1 VEKISMTDRTDE
13 EIIEQIKHII
23 ETNVKPAVASH
34 GGVIDF
40 VSYKDGHLDLILGG
54 ACSGCASSTITLKMG
69 VENMVKH
76 YVPEV
81 KTISAEDDPNSTV
94 DPYYTMDPFME
105 RWDEYEELVDDT
117 DKRKV

>member
-1 VEKISMTDRTDE
+1 MTDRTDE

-69 VENMVKH
+69 VENMLKH

-81 KTISAEDDPNSTV
+81 NAVDGMDDPNFNN
-94 DPYYTMDPFME
+94 PYY
-105 RWDEYEELVDDT
+105 
-117 DKRKV
+117 

>member
-1 VEKISMTDRTDE
+1 MAERSNE
-13 EIIEQIKHII
+13 EIITQIKKIL
-23 ETNVKPAVASH
+23 EEYVTPAVASH

-40 VSYKDGHLDLILGG
+40 VDYKEGHLRLILGG

-81 KTISAEDDPNSTV
+81 HTITAEDDPNSTV
-94 DPYYTMDPFME
+94 DPFYMSDPFMD
-105 RWDEYEELVDDT
+105 RWDEYEIEDT
-117 DKRKV
+117 DEPN

>member
-1 VEKISMTDRTDE
+1 MAVAKDRTDE
-13 EIIEQIKHII
+13 EIINQIKGII
-23 ETNVKPAVASH
+23 EEYVKPAVASH

-40 VSYKDGHLDLILGG
+40 VSYKDGHLSLILGG

-81 KTISAEDDPNSTV
+81 HTISAEDDPNSTV
-94 DPYYTMDPFME
+94 DPYYRMDPFME
-105 RWDEYEELVDDT
+105 NFDQYESWNTDESTKKE
-117 DKRKV
+117 

>member
-1 VEKISMTDRTDE
+1 
-13 EIIEQIKHII
+13 
-23 ETNVKPAVASH
+23 
-34 GGVIDF
+34 
-40 VSYKDGHLDLILGG
+40 
-54 ACSGCASSTITLKMG
+54 
-69 VENMVKH
+69 MVKH

>member
-1 VEKISMTDRTDE
+1 MTDRTDN

-40 VSYKDGHLDLILGG
+40 VSYDKGHLNLILGG

-69 VENMVKH
+69 VENMIKH

-81 KTISAEDDPNSTV
+81 TSISAEDDPNSTV
-94 DPYYTMDPFME
+94 DPYYMADPFMD
-105 RWDEYEELVDDT
+105 RWDEYDN
-117 DKRKV
+117 

>member
-1 VEKISMTDRTDE
+1 MRSNE
-13 EIIEQIKHII
+13 EIIEHIKHLIGENI
-23 ETNVKPAVASH
+23 KPAVAGH

-40 VSYKDGHLDLILGG
+40 VDYDDGHLKLILGG

-81 KTISAEDDPNSTV
+81 HTITAEDDPNSTIA
-94 DPYYTMDPFME
+94 PYYASPHYSEMNYYDRE
-105 RWDEYEELVDDT
+105 AQIKKDEE
-117 DKRKV
+117 KS